1 MEWREKPGPGQST
14 NAAVSSWKITDGH
27 SQDAR
32 EFSSDNF
39 LNLFLIFKKC
49 QPIQSSQS
57 I

>member
-14 NAAVSSWKITDGH
+14 NAAVSSRKITDGH